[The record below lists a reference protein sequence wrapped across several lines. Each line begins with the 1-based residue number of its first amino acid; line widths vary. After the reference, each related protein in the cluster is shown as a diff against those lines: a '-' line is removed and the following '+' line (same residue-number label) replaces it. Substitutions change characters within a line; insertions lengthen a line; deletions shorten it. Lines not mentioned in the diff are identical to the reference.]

1 MTDEEQIERRLE
13 KIEKCLIDIAKMLDA
28 EIANTYP
35 DCPNE
40 DNIRDIL
47 KRKKGG
53 NVK

>member
-13 KIEKCLIDIAKMLDA
+13 KIEKCLIGIAKVLDA

-47 KRKKGG
+47 EKKGG